1 MDPTCSQKAASS
13 PAVIPTLARS
23 HPGHTCAG
31 LQVRTSVE
39 PWAAAGSCL
48 SPLLPPSAQYPSLTV
63 PFPVTAGPLLSLA
76 PCQECLLLS
85 PYASPMQRH
94 SSIRMSPALGSLS
107 EPRQAELVPPSVL
120 ALYFLA
126 SCSCVCLPHQTVSP
140 WRPQSSGSFN
150 VSAHL

>member
-1 MDPTCSQKAASS
+1 MSHVASLTQTNSQTKRDPTCSQKAASS

-31 LQVRTSVE
+31 LQVRASVE

-48 SPLLPPSAQYPSLTV
+48 SPLLPPSAQYPSPTV

-76 PCQECLLLS
+76 PCRKCLLLS
-85 PYASPMQRH
+85 PYASPMQGH

-107 EPRQAELVPPSVL
+107 EPRQAELVPPSVTL
-120 ALYFLA
+120 GPSL
-126 SCSCVCLPHQTVSP
+126 
-140 WRPQSSGSFN
+140 RSSTLLSG
-150 VSAHL
+150 